1 MKADL
6 ASLGL
11 VESPRTSPVPGKGQ
25 EFSDWQW
32 SLWGH
37 MEGSVQVTGNLS

>member
-11 VESPRTSPVPGKGQ
+11 LESPGTSPVPGKGQ
-25 EFSDWQW
+25 EFSDW
-32 SLWGH
+32 
-37 MEGSVQVTGNLS
+37 